1 MQRHDKILVAA
12 TIGLLAYTFL
22 LSFLG
27 PVLSALQTNKTL
39 GNTGSVKAIGVAVY
53 WYSNG
58 TSPVTSFNWG
68 MVSPGTTMN
77 ITCYI
82 KNPGNQPET
91 LSMNTS
97 NWNPA
102 NATTYITL
110 SWNLAGQTLNSGQ
123 IKQAVFTLQILA
135 PVTGITNFSFDVTI
149 AGTG

>member
-1 MQRHDKILVAA
+1 MQRNDKVLVAA
-12 TIGLLAYTFL
+12 TIGLLAYTLL

-27 PVLSALQTNKTL
+27 PALSALQANKTL

-53 WYSNG
+53 WYGNG
-58 TSPVTSFNWG
+58 TGPVTSFNWG
-68 MVSPGTTMN
+68 MVNPGTIMN

-135 PVTGITNFSFDVTI
+135 SVIGITNFSFDVAI